1 MTSMFTYD
9 IIDLFKNA
17 AEVGVKM
24 IKALLIAPYTG
35 MIEAVK
41 QLKVP
46 EDFQLDTK
54 LANLEEA
61 IRLAEEAESQGYDII
76 ISRGG
81 TAGLIEEIVSIPV
94 VHIDITGYDM
104 LRVFTL
110 IQDARN
116 PVAFIG
122 FENIC
127 RGARTLNGI
136 LDYNIKM
143 FTINQRDEVRLL
155 LKELKNERY
164 EIVIGDVVTVEEAQ
178 KIGLRGFLITSGKE
192 AIFDA
197 FDEARRKYALYQKTS
212 NKTKRYLSILQSI
225 PISMAVVDRDNNLFF
240 NNLSLKEQALL
251 KNIIRKK
258 EIDEALHHVLLS
270 NTMKWKVINV
280 DSVQIELKI
289 FPVSDTEEK
298 LVGIQLCSIKKHN
311 ESDAVRMITK
321 IIHKPVLGDSTYAK
335 NLRRQINILAATNK
349 RLFISGEFGTGKMTI
364 AKSIHFHKFGQ
375 NHPLFVVNCEIM
387 TANDLQVLEEKLSD
401 YQKGT
406 VIFEHI
412 ENIVSVDQKR
422 LIKLI
427 KATEETIQMIFLSE
441 KNIPSLLEN
450 QGVLLSLIEKISSVS
465 FSTQP
470 LRKRKEDLKAF
481 IFYYLSDFHT
491 EFGNE
496 TLGIRPE
503 ALEVLKKLKWPGNF
517 VELKKKVRELSL
529 RSTGYYIEK
538 KHVNDLLSEEETHS
552 RETKKENGFYVPSHL
567 TLAEMEQVL
576 IQKVFEEERG
586 NQTRTAKRLGMNR
599 TTLWRKLN
607 SNQENP

>member
-1 MTSMFTYD
+1 
-9 IIDLFKNA
+9 
-17 AEVGVKM
+17 M

>member
-1 MTSMFTYD
+1 MFTYD